1 MTGFDRALLALG
13 ALAGLLGVAASAAAA
28 HIPGADSLKTA
39 AQFLL
44 FHAPAIIALVAL
56 TATGLTHRLT
66 TRVAAAALVIGL
78 ALFSGD
84 LSLRA
89 LKGIHLFPMAAP
101 TGGVILMA
109 GWLVAALAAFVPA
122 RTRQGPL
129 GQHTPAIRS

>member
-1 MTGFDRALLALG
+1 M
-13 ALAGLLGVAASAAAA
+13 
-28 HIPGADSLKTA
+28 
-39 AQFLL
+39 
-44 FHAPAIIALVAL
+44 AL

-89 LKGIHLFPMAAP
+89 LKGIPLFPMAAP

-129 GQHTPAIRS
+129 GQHPPAIRS